1 RQNKDKIYVTAG
13 TEIMNHTFSDYREYS
28 KSSFFSKVNYSFDNR
43 YLLEVTVRAD
53 GSSKFAPG
61 HRWGVFPAGAIAW
74 NVHNE
79 NFMDG
84 ITESGFLNTMKIRLS
99 YGIIGNEN
107 VDPYLWHEVVNDCG
121 WTIRVPNPEFSW
133 EKQRQTNLGLDLT
146 LLETKL
152 DLTFNIYNKYSYD
165 LIYSR
170 FPVPPL
176 TGSHSLES
184 AVNIG
189 VVENRGWEISAQWQ
203 DPIGDFSYSIGGMLF
218 NNVNEVLKAG
228 YTKSDT
234 LIFKGDTDKIWYR
247 GIAIDNYYGYESDG
261 YFDSQEELNS
271 TDAKLPNTLV
281 GDIRYVDQNG
291 DGVINNQ
298 DRVNLGDPFPH
309 FNYSF
314 NLDLNYKRWDFT
326 MVAQGVA
333 KRTGR
338 LGGMEGYPV

>member
-1 RQNKDKIYVTAG
+1 
-13 TEIMNHTFSDYREYS
+13 
-28 KSSFFSKVNYSFDNR
+28 
-43 YLLEVTVRAD
+43 
-53 GSSKFAPG
+53 
-61 HRWGVFPAGAIAW
+61 
-74 NVHNE
+74 
-79 NFMDG
+79 
-84 ITESGFLNTMKIRLS
+84 
-99 YGIIGNEN
+99 
-107 VDPYLWHEVVNDCG
+107 
-121 WTIRVPNPEFSW
+121 
-133 EKQRQTNLGLDLT
+133 
-146 LLETKL
+146 
-152 DLTFNIYNKYSYD
+152 
-165 LIYSR
+165 
-170 FPVPPL
+170 
-176 TGSHSLES
+176 
-184 AVNIG
+184 
-189 VVENRGWEISAQWQ
+189 
-203 DPIGDFSYSIGGMLF
+203 
-218 NNVNEVLKAG
+218 
-228 YTKSDT
+228 TKSDT

-338 LGGMEGYPV
+338 LGGMEGYPVDVDGGCNCYGTPRQYYMDNRWTPETPNSRFPRVWTGASPNAVLSDLWLSDASYLRIKTLRLGYTFPQIGENIHKLRIYFNVYNPFTFTAWYGFDTEL